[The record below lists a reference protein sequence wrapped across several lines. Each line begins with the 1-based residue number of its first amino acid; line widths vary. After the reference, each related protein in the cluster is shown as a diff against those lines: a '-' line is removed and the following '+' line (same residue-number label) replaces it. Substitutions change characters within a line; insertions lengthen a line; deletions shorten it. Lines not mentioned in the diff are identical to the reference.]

1 MKMEPVSALP
11 ELARLALS
19 CLDLTSLKANDTD
32 ASIEALATQ
41 AMTPHGAPAA
51 LCVYPAFV
59 PVAKRALAQH
69 GVSGVRVATVVN
81 FPHGKAEA
89 DAVAAEVRQ
98 AIAHGA
104 DEIDAVLPWRALL
117 AGDARRAA
125 QVLRRCRQA
134 CDAGAAPVLLKAIL
148 ETGEL
153 REPHW
158 IRTAAELAIEAGADF
173 LKTSTGKVP
182 VNATPEAAACML
194 EVIRARGARVGL
206 KVSGGVATI
215 EDVECYA
222 ALAAQACG
230 AAWLSPRHLRF
241 GASSLLPVLL
251 AVLEGAPTSD
261 RRRTTR

>member
-1 MKMEPVSALP
+1 MEPVLARP

-32 ASIEALATQ
+32 ASIEALAAQ
-41 AMTPHGAPAA
+41 ALTPHGAPAA
-51 LCVYPAFV
+51 LCVYPPFV
-59 PVAKRALAQH
+59 AVAKRALAQH
-69 GVSGVRVATVVN
+69 GLSGVRVATVVN
-81 FPHGKAEA
+81 FPHGTAAA

-117 AGDARRAA
+117 AGDARRAT
-125 QVLRRCRQA
+125 QVLRGCRQ
-134 CDAGAAPVLLKAIL
+134 
-148 ETGEL
+148 TGEL
-153 REPHW
+153 REPRW

-182 VNATPEAAACML
+182 VNATPEAVACML
-194 EVIRARGARVGL
+194 EVIRAQGARVGL
-206 KVSGGVATI
+206 KVSGGVATM
-215 EDVECYA
+215 EDVERYV

-251 AVLEGAPTSD
+251 AVLDAAPTSD
-261 RRRTTR
+261 RRRSAG